1 MKKIT
6 ILLIVLVLLLGV
18 IVFASAKDLCRIENI
33 EDVDYTVC
41 EVEGGIYVLTPTPSP
56 TPKPIRKP
64 TQEPVGSIFGGTEPI
79 NNFLP
84 DWAWS
89 IFGGPEPINAFLP
102 DWVE

>member
-18 IVFASAKDLCRIENI
+18 IVFASAKDLCRIENV

-41 EVEGGIYVLTPTPSP
+41 EVEGGIYILTPTPSP
-56 TPKPIRKP
+56 TQKPIRKP
-64 TQEPVGSIFGGTEPI
+64 TQEPVGSIFGGPEPINNFMFGREWSIFGGIEPI

-84 DWAWS
+84 DW
-89 IFGGPEPINAFLP
+89 
-102 DWVE
+102 VK